1 MIDALYSSTKA
12 TFSRLIKSL
21 CVSEQCA
28 KFQKL
33 TTWLHMFIKS
43 CTNTGLSSLI
53 RFTSRMTNLMS
64 DAKIKVEYVN
74 QSPGNLCP
82 LSQTCFH
89 ILLLCRKYASFY
101 ETKMNL
107 TTCLRSKDIWQVN
120 DNFIVREYSYVYM
133 R

>member
-12 TFSRLIKSL
+12 TFSRLIKSS
-21 CVSEQCA
+21 CVSEKCA

-43 CTNTGLSSLI
+43 C
-53 RFTSRMTNLMS
+53 LMP

-107 TTCLRSKDIWQVN
+107 TTCLRRKDIWQVN